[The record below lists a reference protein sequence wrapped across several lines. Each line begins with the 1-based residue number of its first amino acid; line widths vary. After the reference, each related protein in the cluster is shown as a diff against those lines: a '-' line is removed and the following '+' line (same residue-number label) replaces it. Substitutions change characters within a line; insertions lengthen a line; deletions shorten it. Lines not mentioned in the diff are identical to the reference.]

1 MMIRVIIFILVVVLF
16 VVIGLLSMALSF
28 RYQSAAAPSKQIAL
42 CSDEPDINNRINIIA
57 FEALDNAL
65 RDQIGR
71 LFSTWMKDDTGQP
84 ERAATGVKQSAV
96 AYVHARKA
104 ILEWNIPPCGTIS
117 R

>member
-1 MMIRVIIFILVVVLF
+1 MITFIIVLVILLVLAA
-16 VVIGLLSMALSF
+16 IGYFSGRWSDAT
-28 RYQSAAAPSKQIAL
+28 AAPSRQIAL

-104 ILEWNIPPCGTIS
+104 ILDWNIPRCTAPN
-117 R
+117 